1 MANFKDSEFGKKL
14 KSVCSNRAVI
24 ATIATLLTA
33 TLIIVAVTVSANRTK
48 LDGADTTEPATDAVT
63 TDSKDVFNGE
73 DTLPTYNSGD
83 TSTSDKLTLKLP
95 VSAGV
100 IAKDHDPTIQVYSA
114 TMGDYRVHIGLDIA
128 TDDAAPVM
136 TVAAGKV
143 TKIWS
148 DALMGTCVAID
159 HGDAD
164 KTVSIYKNLAKD
176 LASGIAENASVKAG
190 QQLGVVG
197 DTAILELADE
207 PHLHFEMTVDGI
219 SVDPKDYFEDKD
231 VAALTSD
238 SSYENG
244 K

>member
-14 KSVCSNRAVI
+14 KRVCSNRAVI

-33 TLIIVAVTVSANRTK
+33 TLILVAVTVSANRTK
-48 LDGADTTEPATDAVT
+48 LDGADTATDTEATT

-73 DTLPTYNSGD
+73 DTLPTYNNGENQ
-83 TSTSDKLTLKLP
+83 TPDKLTLKLP
-95 VSAGV
+95 VSTGV

-136 TVAAGKV
+136 AVAAGKV
-143 TKIWS
+143 TKIWN

-164 KTVSIYKNLAKD
+164 KTVSVYKNLAKD
-176 LASGIAENASVKAG
+176 LASGISENASVKAG

-207 PHLHFEMTVDGI
+207 PHLHFEMTVGGI
-219 SVDPKDYFEDKD
+219 SVDPKDYFEAKD
-231 VAALTSD
+231 IQTITP
-238 SSYENG
+238 SSG

>member
-14 KSVCSNRAVI
+14 KRVCSNRAVI

-33 TLIIVAVTVSANRTK
+33 TLIIVAMTVSANRTK
-48 LDGADTTEPATDAVT
+48 LDGTDTSTETESVT

-83 TSTSDKLTLKLP
+83 TDVSDKLTLKLP
-95 VSAGV
+95 VRAGV

-136 TVAAGKV
+136 AVASGKV
-143 TKIWS
+143 TKIWN

-164 KTVSIYKNLAKD
+164 KTVSVYKNLAKD
-176 LASGIAENASVKAG
+176 LASGISENASVSAG

-197 DTAILELADE
+197 DTAIIELADE
-207 PHLHFEMTVDGI
+207 PHLHFEMTVGGI
-219 SVDPKDYFEDKD
+219 SVDPKDYFEAKD
-231 VAALTSD
+231 IQTLTSD
-238 SSYENG
+238 SSYESG